1 MWKDLFNKIAPIY
14 GMFFEFQV
22 RNFRTVI
29 DKATTQIYI
38 PEHDSFLDIG
48 CGTGALTFA
57 LSKRGYRVTGAD
69 AAPQMIK
76 RAKERN
82 ASNKTAFVVGDVLSR
97 LAFDSKSFDVVIAS
111 YVAHGMYEEDRKKL
125 YDEARR
131 LARKMIIFHD
141 YNQKRTLGSDIIEW
155 LEGGDYFNFIKIA
168 ELEMKEYFG
177 NIQVIPVSKKSTW
190 YVVEL

>member
-1 MWKDLFNKIAPIY
+1 MRKDLFDKIAPVY
-14 GMFFEFQV
+14 GMFFGFQV
-22 RNFRTVI
+22 KIFRTVL
-29 DKATTQIYI
+29 DKGVSAINI
-38 PEHDSFLDIG
+38 PEHTSFLDIG

-57 LSKRGYRVTGAD
+57 LSERGCHVTGAD

-82 ASNKTAFVVGDVLSR
+82 AGNKTAFVVGNVLSK
-97 LAFDSKSFDVVIAS
+97 LDFDSKSFDVVIAS
-111 YVAHGMYEEDRKKL
+111 YVAHGMNKTDRKKL
-125 YDEARR
+125 YDEAAR

-155 LEGGDYFNFIKIA
+155 LEGGDYFNFINIA
-168 ELEMKEYFG
+168 EIEMKEYFG
-177 NIQVIPVSKKSTW
+177 NVRVIPVSKKAAW